1 MAKVQN
7 DEEIL
12 SKVSIPRVRRT
23 NVIDDRWICASK
35 DPYVT

>member
-12 SKVSIPRVRRT
+12 TVSS
-23 NVIDDRWICASK
+23 RW
-35 DPYVT
+35 V